1 MKNCKTI
8 TTDQNRTINIV
19 AMSCVFSGPPRAGK
33 TTVVKRLKGEDV
45 DINEKSASTGVV
57 DERGIVRIDFIP
69 SSNVV
74 TDQEWVEMEED
85 DEVQAFLNLT
95 IIPQQTGSD
104 EDLLIEEE
112 SEMSPSSHVDTQPPT
127 TVDGASVPSQATKT
141 PPQKSTASKPKMWH
155 RFRHA
160 FRSGRKPIVK
170 VSPQAV
176 EAPSS
181 TVKAQSASSSLSV
194 TNVPPTPTMLPQHA
208 SCQSQSTER
217 DKELENT
224 SGQNVSDAVETH
236 QGSEQSDS
244 KVSEESDSDV
254 IELSPKSVLQEAQ
267 LHSQQIRAKRR
278 LCKRHFLYLSDTGG
292 QPEFRKM
299 IALLIPGQSITF
311 AVFDMRYE
319 FDSRYPVRYCHC
331 TNEDE
336 IEYSSFSIK
345 GTINDIIEHIF
356 CSELHS
362 KVKGSIMFIGTHKDM
377 IPKEE
382 REDKVMCRNEEL
394 RLILKE
400 CPHYHPDMI
409 IKSDEDNIIFCVD
422 NRTFEN
428 EHKCIRSSV
437 LRICETERFQ
447 VKVKPELL
455 LLALTLKSAK
465 VTVLPYDTCAK
476 LAMDCGILEEDVRK
490 TLLLLHE
497 KLMMIRVYELNQ
509 DNVIVVVKPKA
520 LINKVSSLLKFML
533 TRDEQ
538 VYSKPL
544 VSYTKLHEIATDGER
559 MDADV
564 LIKIF
569 VHLLIIAPIPKS
581 ENEAV
586 EFIVPAMLPD
596 STPTET
602 EYIVGRVPST
612 PKAVRARSEPNQLLF
627 AFKPFRFSVP
637 STLHCP
643 VLCSLLQNKQCSIQY
658 TGGNLFK
665 TCIAFS
671 NKVESTVTT
680 LTFTVTF
687 FKECVSLYLGQEWN
701 KSNLS
706 REMLEQC
713 TYAEQAVMSALRQAL
728 TLVGYGDHHVH
739 KYCLSCFEKSVF
751 SAGIQGDCSMSHAM
765 TPAYPD
771 NIWFSKV
778 SFIVQ

>member
-1 MKNCKTI
+1 
-8 TTDQNRTINIV
+8 
-19 AMSCVFSGPPRAGK
+19 MSCVFSGPPRSGK
-33 TTVVKRLKGEDV
+33 TTVVKRLKGEEVDV
-45 DINEKSASTGVV
+45 DEKSASTGVV

-74 TDQEWVEMEED
+74 TDQEWVEMDED

-112 SEMSPSSHVDTQPPT
+112 SEMSLSSHMDTQPLT
-127 TVDGASVPSQATKT
+127 TVDRDSAPSQATKA
-141 PPQKSTASKPKMWH
+141 PPHKSAASEP
-155 RFRHA
+155 
-160 FRSGRKPIVK
+160 SQTVK
-170 VSPQAV
+170 ASLQGV
-176 EAPSS
+176 EGPSS
-181 TVKAQSASSSLSV
+181 TVKAQSPSSSLSV
-194 TNVPPTPTMLPQHA
+194 TNVLPTPTLLPSGQP
-208 SCQSQSTER
+208 QSSGNTER
-217 DKELENT
+217 DEELKKN
-224 SGQNVSDAVETH
+224 SGQNVCDAVETH

-244 KVSEESDSDV
+244 KVSEESDSNV
-254 IELSPKSVLQEAQ
+254 IELLSPKSVLKNAQ
-267 LHSQQIRAKRR
+267 LHSQQIRARRR

-299 IALLIPGQSITF
+299 IALLVPGQSITF
-311 AVFDMRYE
+311 TVFDMRYE
-319 FDSRYPVRYCHC
+319 FDSRYPVRFCHC
-331 TNEDE
+331 TDEDE

-382 REDKVMCRNEEL
+382 REGKIMRRNEEL
-394 RLILKE
+394 RLILNE
-400 CPHYHPDMI
+400 CPHYHPDMTL
-409 IKSDEDNIIFCVD
+409 KSDEDNIIFCVD

-465 VTVLPYDTCAK
+465 VTVLAYDTCAK

-497 KLMMIRVYELNQ
+497 KLMIIRVYELNK

-538 VYSKPL
+538 VYSKTV
-544 VSYTKLHEIATDGER
+544 VSYTKLQEIATDGER
-559 MDADV
+559 MDTDV

-581 ENEAV
+581 ENKAV
-586 EFIVPAMLPD
+586 DEFIVPAMLPD

-602 EYIVGRVPST
+602 EYIVGTVPST

-637 STLHCP
+637 STLHGP
-643 VLCSLLQNKQCSIQY
+643 VICSLLQDKQWSIQY
-658 TGGNLFK
+658 TGGNLLK

-671 NKVESTVTT
+671 NKVESTVAN

-687 FKECVSLYLGQEWN
+687 FKECVSLNLGQEWN
-701 KSNLS
+701 ISNLQS
-706 REMLEQC
+706 KMLQQC
-713 TYAEQAVMSALRQAL
+713 THAEHAVVSALRQAL
-728 TLVGYGDHHVH
+728 KLVGYGDHNVL
-739 KYCLSCFEKSVF
+739 KYCLSCFEKSVL
-751 SAGIQGDCSMSHAM
+751 SADIQGDCSTSHAI
-765 TPAYPD
+765 TLAYQD

-778 SFIVQ
+778 SFIVLIIIVHAAHACI

>member
-1 MKNCKTI
+1 
-8 TTDQNRTINIV
+8 
-19 AMSCVFSGPPRAGK
+19 MSCVFSGPPRAGK
-33 TTVVKRLKGEDV
+33 TTVVKRLKGENV

-112 SEMSPSSHVDTQPPT
+112 TEMSQSSHMDIQPPT
-127 TVDGASVPSQATKT
+127 TALPQGMEAS
-141 PPQKSTASKPKMWH
+141 
-155 RFRHA
+155 
-160 FRSGRKPIVK
+160 
-170 VSPQAV
+170 
-176 EAPSS
+176 SS

-194 TNVPPTPTMLPQHA
+194 PPTPTLLPQHA
-208 SCQSQSTER
+208 GGQPQSSV
-217 DKELENT
+217 N
-224 SGQNVSDAVETH
+224 TH
-236 QGSEQSDS
+236 QVSEQSDS
-244 KVSEESDSDV
+244 KVSEESDSNV
-254 IELSPKSVLQEAQ
+254 IELSPKSVLKNAQ

-311 AVFDMRYE
+311 TVFDMRYE

-377 IPKEE
+377 IAKEE
-382 REDKVMCRNEEL
+382 REDKIVCRNEEL

-465 VTVLPYDTCAK
+465 VTVLPYDTCSK
-476 LAMDCGILEEDVRK
+476 LAMDCGILKEDVRK
-490 TLLLLHE
+490 SLLLLHE
-497 KLMMIRVYELNQ
+497 KLMMIRVYELNE

-538 VYSKPL
+538 VYSRPV
-544 VSYTKLHEIATDGER
+544 VSYTKLQEIATDGEH

-581 ENEAV
+581 ENKAV
-586 EFIVPAMLPD
+586 EGFIVPAMLPD

-602 EYIVGRVPST
+602 ECIVGTVPST

-637 STLHCP
+637 STLHGP
-643 VLCSLLQNKQCSIQY
+643 VLCSLLQDKHWNIQY
-658 TGGNLFK
+658 TGENLIK

-671 NKVESTVTT
+671 NKVESTVTN

-687 FKECVSLYLGQEWN
+687 FKECVSLNLGQEWN
-701 KSNLS
+701 ISNLS
-706 REMLEQC
+706 SEMLQQC
-713 TYAEQAVMSALRQAL
+713 SYAEHAVVSALRQAL
-728 TLVGYGDHHVH
+728 KLVGYGDHDVL
-739 KYCLSCFEKSVF
+739 KYCLSCFEISVL
-751 SAGIQGDCSMSHAM
+751 SAGIQGDCSTSHAI

-778 SFIVQ
+778 SFIIIIRTCCI

>member
-1 MKNCKTI
+1 
-8 TTDQNRTINIV
+8 
-19 AMSCVFSGPPRAGK
+19 MSCVFSGPPRAGK

-45 DINEKSASTGVV
+45 DVNEKSASTGVV

-104 EDLLIEEE
+104 KDLLIEEE
-112 SEMSPSSHVDTQPPT
+112 SEMSSHMDIQPPT
-127 TVDGASVPSQATKT
+127 TVDGASAPSQGTNAA
-141 PPQKSTASKPKMWH
+141 PQKSAASEP
-155 RFRHA
+155 
-160 FRSGRKPIVK
+160 SQTVK
-170 VSPQAV
+170 ASPQGV
-176 EAPSS
+176 ERPLS
-181 TVKAQSASSSLSV
+181 TVKAQSPSSSLSV
-194 TNVPPTPTMLPQHA
+194 INVPPTLTLLPSGQT
-208 SCQSQSTER
+208 QSSGNTER
-217 DKELENT
+217 DEELKKN
-224 SGQNVSDAVETH
+224 SGQNVCDAAITH

-244 KVSEESDSDV
+244 KVSEESDSNM
-254 IELSPKSVLQEAQ
+254 IELSPKSVLKNAQ

-311 AVFDMRYE
+311 TVFDMRYE

-382 REDKVMCRNEEL
+382 REDKIMCRNEEL

-437 LRICETERFQ
+437 LRICETERFR

-476 LAMDCGILEEDVRK
+476 LALDCGILEEDVRK

-497 KLMMIRVYELNQ
+497 KLMMIRVYELNK
-509 DNVIVVVKPKA
+509 DNVIVVVKPKV

-538 VYSKPL
+538 VHSKPL
-544 VSYTKLHEIATDGER
+544 VSYTKLREIATVGEH

-581 ENEAV
+581 ENKAV
-586 EFIVPAMLPD
+586 EEFIVPAMLPD

-602 EYIVGRVPST
+602 EYIVGTVPST
-612 PKAVRARSEPNQLLF
+612 PKAMRAKSEPNQILF
-627 AFKPFRFSVP
+627 AFKPFIFSVP
-637 STLHCP
+637 STLHGP
-643 VLCSLLQNKQCSIQY
+643 VVSSLLQDKQWSIQY

-665 TCIAFS
+665 TCIIFS
-671 NKVESTVTT
+671 DKLEKTVQKH
-680 LTFTVTF
+680 LIFTVTF
-687 FKECVSLYLGQEWN
+687 FKECVSLCVGQEWN
-701 KSNLS
+701 ISNLPS
-706 REMLEQC
+706 TMVQQC
-713 TYAEQAVMSALRQAL
+713 SYAEQAVESALRQAL
-728 TLVGYGDHHVH
+728 KLVGYGDHHVL
-739 KYCLSCFEKSVF
+739 KYCLSCFEISVS
-751 SAGIQGDCSMSHAM
+751 SADIQGDCSTSHAM

-778 SFIVQ
+778 SFTYSMICLDVIGQAGARPPSRATSAIFLKIYI